1 MARPLRI
8 EYKGAVYHILSR
20 GNQGEEIFSDD
31 SDREYFVEIL
41 QRAVEKYGIEVY
53 AYCIMG
59 NHYHL
64 LISTPVGKL
73 TMAMHFIGSSY
84 GSYLRRYRGLTG
96 HVFAGR
102 YKSLCVEKESYLLEL
117 SRYIHLN
124 PVRAGIVKSPE
135 KYPWSSYRYYIG
147 KKTGPDWLSAEWLID
162 KCGKRLKT
170 RQRKYR
176 EYVEAGIESRAEYP
190 VEKIVGQAILGSREF
205 VKKVLKG
212 LKKSR
217 GLKDVTARKKLEG
230 KIELDELYQEVCE
243 YYGAADLKNT
253 TEVKDSDEKRA
264 REMFVFL
271 AKEHTSALNR
281 EIAARVGDVSAS
293 AVSHQYKRT
302 GRKMQGNKKPA
313 RQWRKEVKELA
324 SRFSG

>member
-31 SDREYFVEIL
+31 SDREYFVEVL
-41 QRAVEKYGIEVY
+41 QRAKEKYGIEVY

-64 LISTPVGKL
+64 LISTPEGEL
-73 TMAMHFIGSSY
+73 TKAMHYIGSSY
-84 GSYLRRYRGLTG
+84 GSYLRRYRGMTG

-147 KKTGPDWLSAEWLID
+147 KKMSPDWLSTEWLMD

-176 EYVEAGIESRAEYP
+176 EYVEAGIENSSKYP
-190 VEKIVGQAILGSREF
+190 VEKIVGQAILGSKEF

-212 LKKSR
+212 LKKTR
-217 GLKDVTARKKLEG
+217 KLKDVTARKRFEG
-230 KIELDELYQEVCE
+230 KMDLDELYQEVCE
-243 YYGAADLKNT
+243 YYGIKDLRKT
-253 TEVKDSDEKRA
+253 ARVKDPDERRA
-264 REMFVFL
+264 QEMFVYL
-271 AKEHTSALNR
+271 AKEYTSALNR
-281 EIAARVGDVSAS
+281 EIAARVGDISAS

-302 GRKMQGNKKPA
+302 GRKMKGNKKLA

-324 SRFSG
+324 SRFRG

>member
-41 QRAVEKYGIEVY
+41 QRAKEKYGIEVY

-64 LISTPVGKL
+64 LISTPEGEL
-73 TMAMHFIGSSY
+73 TKAMHFIGSSY

-102 YKSLCVEKESYLLEL
+102 YKSLCVEKDSYLLEL

-135 KYPWSSYRYYIG
+135 RYPWSSYRYYIG
-147 KKTGPDWLSAEWLID
+147 KKTIPDWLSTEWLID

-176 EYVEAGIESRAEYP
+176 EYVEAGIKNQTEYP
-190 VEKIVGQAILGSREF
+190 VEKIVGQAILGSKEF

-212 LKKSR
+212 LKKTR
-217 GLKDVTARKKLEG
+217 KLKDVTAKKAFEG
-230 KIELDELYQEVCE
+230 KIELDELYQEVSE
-243 YYGAADLKNT
+243 YYGIKDLRKS
-253 TEVKDSDEKRA
+253 EKARGSDERRA
-264 REMFVFL
+264 QEMFVYL

-281 EIAARVGDVSAS
+281 EIAARVGDISAS

-302 GRKMQGNKKPA
+302 GRKMEGNQKSA

-324 SRFSG
+324 SRFKG

>member
-20 GNQGEEIFSDD
+20 GNQGEQIFSDD
-31 SDREYFVEIL
+31 GDREYFVEIL
-41 QRAVEKYGIEVY
+41 QRAVQKYGIEVY

-64 LISTPVGKL
+64 IISTPEGEL
-73 TMAMHFIGSSY
+73 TKAMHYIGSSY

-124 PVRAGIVKSPE
+124 PVRAGMVKSPE

-147 KKTGPDWLSAEWLID
+147 KKQSPDWLSTEWLID
-162 KCGKRLKT
+162 ECGKRPKT

-176 EYVEAGIESRAEYP
+176 EYVESGVDNQTRYP
-190 VEKIVGQAILGSREF
+190 VEKIVGQAILGSKEF

-212 LKKSR
+212 LKKER
-217 GLKDVTARKKLEG
+217 RLKGVTAKRVFEG
-230 KIELDELYQEVCE
+230 KVELDELYQEICE
-243 YYGAADLKNT
+243 YYGVKGLKT
-253 TEVKDSDEKRA
+253 TGKVQGSDDERRA
-264 REMFVFL
+264 REMFVYL
-271 AKEHTSALNR
+271 AKGHTSALNR
-281 EIAARVGDVSAS
+281 EIAARVGDISPS

-302 GRKMQGNKKPA
+302 GKKMQGHKKSA
-313 RQWRKEVKELA
+313 RQWKKELKEL
-324 SRFSG
+324 SLRFK